1 MSILEVKHVTKYFGK
16 RLVLNDV
23 NFSVDAGE
31 CLGIVGLSGGGK
43 STLAKIIARL
53 IDWIFHTRR
62 ATPFIKI
69 CR

>member
-1 MSILEVKHVTKYFGK
+1 MILEVRNVEKYFGAK
-16 RLVLNDV
+16 KILDDI
-23 NFSVDAGE
+23 NFSIDAGE

-53 IDWIFHTRR
+53 IPSDGGK
-62 ATPFIKI
+62 FIKI